1 MDNDTIEQLIK
12 TVRKQVISI
21 VVGGIISAFTIN
33 LIFIFSINNTIEEL
47 RGYKKEQ
54 QKELKELRRDIFTLH
69 KTKEN
74 G

>member
-54 QKELKELRRDIFTLH
+54 QKELKELRRDIFNLH
-69 KTKEN
+69 KTKDN

>member
-1 MDNDTIEQLIK
+1 MENDSIEQLIK

-54 QKELKELRRDIFTLH
+54 QKELKELRRDIFNLH
-69 KTKEN
+69 KTKDN

>member
-1 MDNDTIEQLIK
+1 VQDDNIELLIK
-12 TVRKQVISI
+12 SVRKQIIAI

-47 RGYKKEQ
+47 REYKREQ
-54 QKELKELRRDIFTLH
+54 QKENKELRRDIFNLH
-69 KTKEN
+69 KEKEN

>member
-1 MDNDTIEQLIK
+1 MESDNIELLIK
-12 TVRKQVISI
+12 SVRKQIISI

-54 QKELKELRRDIFTLH
+54 KKELKEVRKEIFNLH
-69 KTKEN
+69 KNKNNE
-74 G
+74 

>member
-1 MDNDTIEQLIK
+1 VDNDTIEQLIK

-54 QKELKELRRDIFTLH
+54 QKELKELRRDIFTFH

>member
-47 RGYKKEQ
+47 REYKREQ
-54 QKELKELRRDIFTLH
+54 QKENKELRRDIFNLN
-69 KTKEN
+69 KKKEN

>member
-54 QKELKELRRDIFTLH
+54 QKELKELRRDIFTFH